1 MALPLLLL
9 QPGLLLRT
17 LHPRVPQPLLSL
29 SIATETLTIDAVR
42 AYTKPDELLE
52 HLQQLDNEG
61 NNHLQRLLATSYV
74 CNGEHVLAEP
84 FVSAALAED
93 PHDIEMRFLQGVA
106 LEKRGEAEAALDAY
120 EAVLEGDPKHWRA
133 LFHVGKISM
142 SVGWVEDAREYF
154 EQVLEIEPSHLPTQ
168 EIVERLKQLDT
179 ELVGEALSQCED
191 EPAPPVDMPPMPFID
206 LEL

>member
-9 QPGLLLRT
+9 KPGLLLRT

-93 PHDIEMRFLQGVA
+93 PHDIEMRFLQVDAACVGGSTSELV
-106 LEKRGEAEAALDAY
+106 AAL
-120 EAVLEGDPKHWRA
+120 
-133 LFHVGKISM
+133 
-142 SVGWVEDAREYF
+142 WVWDGSA
-154 EQVLEIEPSHLPTQ
+154 HL
-168 EIVERLKQLDT
+168 
-179 ELVGEALSQCED
+179 
-191 EPAPPVDMPPMPFID
+191 
-206 LEL
+206 